1 MSQWGHDFRPSY
13 LKIADFISKLDNR
26 PVISAFTATATDAVK
41 RDILNLLGLKNPFE
55 ITTGFDRK
63 NLFLQ

>member
-1 MSQWGHDFRPSY
+1 MTDESFP
-13 LKIADFISKLDNR
+13 
-26 PVISAFTATATDAVK
+26 AFTATATDAVK

-63 NLFLQ
+63 NCSSP